1 MLQQRLATSTEGMAM
16 EDILVDMAA
25 IEDMD
30 ISERDLLMLKLSQDT
45 LAEGMEVMA
54 MVVSAMVV
62 MVVFMDVDT
71 TARERL
77 KQ

>member
-1 MLQQRLATSTEGMAM
+1 
-16 EDILVDMAA
+16 MAA

-30 ISERDLLMLKLSQDT
+30 ILERDLLMLKLSQDT
-45 LAEGMEVMA
+45 LVGGMEVMA

-62 MVVFMDVDT
+62 MVVILDVDT

>member
-1 MLQQRLATSTEGMAM
+1 
-16 EDILVDMAA
+16 MAA

-30 ISERDLLMLKLSQDT
+30 ILEKDLLMLKLSQDT
-45 LAEGMEVMA
+45 LAGGMEVTA

-62 MVVFMDVDT
+62 MVVIMDVDT
-71 TARERL
+71 TARERP